1 MRQSS
6 DREVAGQTCQTQTD
20 AGRQDGL
27 QPRIHQS
34 GQYVHDAMRLLPEP
48 ESRGDSKRA
57 DQQIEQAARSKSQP
71 CYDSKGRLPNSRS
84 FREAI
89 LYHADKNPAAER

>member
-1 MRQSS
+1 MPAKSDAQQRDHDGTVDKCVGNHPGTEQPAASAAATTAMRQSS

-57 DQQIEQAARSKSQP
+57 DQQ
-71 CYDSKGRLPNSRS
+71 
-84 FREAI
+84 
-89 LYHADKNPAAER
+89 